1 MQAPSCE
8 AAQWAALLIQSR
20 RTTLPKR
27 LCGPGP
33 NAEQKARIL
42 EAAAAAPDH
51 DQLLPWRLIEVPEP
65 RRASL
70 GEAFVIS
77 LLERDPQADTQ
88 ACAQARE
95 KAFRSP
101 WLLLVVVRTSDDNFD
116 IPAAER
122 ILSAGAAIQN
132 MLLLTT
138 AYGLGSALTSGK
150 ALQSRALRELF
161 DLQAGEQALCFINM
175 GHISEARKP
184 RPRPEVARYFSTW
197 EATRG

>member
-1 MQAPSCE
+1 MQAPSTE
-8 AAQWAALLIQSR
+8 AAQWAAHLIQSR

-161 DLQAGEQALCFINM
+161 DLQTNEQALCFINV

-184 RPRPEVARYFSTW
+184 RPRPEVARYFSKG